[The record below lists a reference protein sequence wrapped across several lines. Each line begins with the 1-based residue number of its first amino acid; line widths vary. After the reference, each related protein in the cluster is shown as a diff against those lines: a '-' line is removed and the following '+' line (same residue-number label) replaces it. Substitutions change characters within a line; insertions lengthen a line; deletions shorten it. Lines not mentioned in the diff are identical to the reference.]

1 MKSKYKIHFCGG
13 EGQNWALDHDLHYM
27 KEITKPFAESVSLE
41 EADIVHSV
49 WWRGILE
56 IPQEKLVGKKIIACI
71 ADKPE
76 IVFGTEDY
84 LFARETIDIWLT
96 EYQDAQNFLTRVGEK
111 SLLLPD
117 VVDVDLF
124 HPSANFEKEKA
135 DLKSRLG
142 IPQDRYLIANFH
154 KDSSLDDLARP
165 KKQKGADLLLEIVD
179 GLAKRG
185 APIHLLLAGPRRHW
199 IRTRLQE
206 RGVPF
211 TFVGEAVPEDDI
223 RKNTLS
229 LEQVAEMTRAV
240 DLYLIPSRWEGAPNS
255 VLEAAASYTKV
266 LSTHVGQSPDILAP
280 EALFENVSEAVEK
293 IEADIQGNTLKAY
306 LRHAYQ
312 RVHRFNTPEAIAL
325 RLRKIYSLV
334 EIMAPK
340 NKKRKSLF
348 SLKISKKTKKIPF
361 QKYIRSRNENRGREL
376 IFSLWHEFRPPPWG
390 GGNQFMLAL
399 ESELKNQGIK
409 VVQNGRGDVHFLHGH
424 HFKSEDLTKVLDSK
438 KEVVIQRVD
447 GPIFR
452 YRGKDRHVD
461 DEVFGVN
468 QKFADATIFQ
478 SAWSFQE
485 SVMAGYV
492 PIRPFLISNAPNS
505 KFFFKNE
512 INPYTTKMEGQTLS
526 TSDVGSELHDNGQR
540 ASAAPRGGGL
550 GRKIKLISTSWS
562 NNPRKGGSLYKFLDE
577 NLDWKRF
584 EYTFVGRVEEDFKNI
599 KKIDPVDSDVLGKIL
614 REQDVYITASELDPC
629 SNALAEALT
638 SGLPAL
644 YRKSGGHPELVGFG
658 GVGFDGEGDVLKAL
672 DLLTEQYD
680 SYQNLIWPMTIEE
693 VGKKVVNMALALREL
708 KG

>member
-1 MKSKYKIHFCGG
+1 MKTKPKIFFCGG
-13 EGQNWALDHDLHYM
+13 EGQNWALDHDLYYM

-41 EADIVHSV
+41 EAEIVHSV

-56 IPQEKLVGKKIIACI
+56 IPHKKLIGKKIIASI

-76 IVFGTEDY
+76 IVFGTEEY
-84 LFARETIDIWLT
+84 LFARETIDVWLT
-96 EYQDAQNFLTRVGEK
+96 EYHDAQNFLTRVGEK

-124 HPSANFEKEKA
+124 HRSENFEKEKA
-135 DLKSRLG
+135 DLKFRLG

-179 GLAKRG
+179 CLAKRG

-199 IRTRLQE
+199 IRARLQE

-211 TFVGEAVPEDDI
+211 TFVGEAISEDDI
-223 RKNTLS
+223 RENTLS
-229 LEQVAEMTRAV
+229 LEQVAEMTRAI

-255 VLEAAASYTKV
+255 VLEAAACYTKV

-280 EALFENVSEAVEK
+280 ETLFENVSEAVEK
-293 IEADIQGNTLKAY
+293 IEADIQSGSLNPW
-306 LRHAYQ
+306 RDRAYQ
-312 RVHRFNTPEAIAL
+312 RVLRFNTPEAIAL

-334 EIMAPK
+334 QEM
-340 NKKRKSLF
+340 NGKSG
-348 SLKISKKTKKIPF
+348 TKKSTWAERFFSKRTKPPF
-361 QKYIRSRNENRGREL
+361 VRYVKTRDQQKAKEL
-376 IFSLWHEFRPPPWG
+376 TFSLWHEFRPPPWG

-399 ESELKNQGIK
+399 EAELKNQGIK
-409 VVQNGRGDVHFLHGH
+409 VVQNGRGDAHFLHGH
-424 HFKSEDLTKVLDSK
+424 HFQKNDLETLLNRKNQI
-438 KEVVIQRVD
+438 VIQRVD

-461 DEVFGVN
+461 DEVFGIN

-485 SVMAGYV
+485 SVMAGYD
-492 PIRPFLISNAPNS
+492 PIRPFLISNAPR
-505 KFFFKNE
+505 KEYFFPKVKAKL
-512 INPYTTKMEGQTLS
+512 IG
-526 TSDVGSELHDNGQR
+526 
-540 ASAAPRGGGL
+540 
-550 GRKIKLISTSWS
+550 KIKLISTSWS

-577 NLDWKRF
+577 NLDWNRF
-584 EYTFVGRVEEDFKNI
+584 EYTFVGRVKETFQNI
-599 KKIDPVDSDVLGKIL
+599 KKIDPVDSGELGRIL
-614 REQDVYITASELDPC
+614 REHDVYIAASELDPC

-638 SGLPAL
+638 SGMPTV

-658 GVGFDGEGDVLKAL
+658 GIGFYGENDVLNAL
-672 DLLTEQYD
+672 DQLVSQYE
-680 SYQNLIWPMTIEE
+680 SYQNLIWPFTIEE
-693 VGKKVVNMALALREL
+693 IVNKLLNVTLALREIKNL
-708 KG
+708 K

>member
-27 KEITKPFAESVSLE
+27 KEITKPFAESVPLE
-41 EADIVHSV
+41 EAEIVHSV

-56 IPQEKLVGKKIIACI
+56 IPREKLAGKKIIASI

-84 LFARETIDIWLT
+84 LFARETIDVWLT
-96 EYQDAQNFLTRVGEK
+96 EYHDAQNFLTRVGEK

-124 HPSANFEKEKA
+124 HPSADFEKENA

-179 GLAKRG
+179 RLSKRG

-266 LSTHVGQSPDILAP
+266 LSTHVGQAPDILAP
-280 EALFENVSEAVEK
+280 EALFENVSEAIEK
-293 IEADIQGNTLKAY
+293 IEADIQGNTLQAS

-340 NKKRKSLF
+340 NKKSKSSFLH
-348 SLKISKKTKKIPF
+348 KISKKREKIPF
-361 QKYIRSRNENRGREL
+361 HKYIRSRDENRGKNL
-376 IFSLWHEFRPPPWG
+376 TFSLWHEFRPPPWG

-399 ESELKNQGIK
+399 EAELKNQGIK
-409 VVQNGRGDVHFLHGH
+409 VVQNRSGDVHFLHGH
-424 HFKSEDLTKVLDSK
+424 HFKSEDLAKVLDSK

-461 DEVFGVN
+461 DEVFGIN

-485 SVMAGYV
+485 SVTAGYE
-492 PIRPFLISNAPNS
+492 PIRPFLISNAPHS

-512 INPYTTKMEGQTLS
+512 INLYTKKMEGQTLFA
-526 TSDVGSELHDNGQR
+526 SDVGSELHDNGQR
-540 ASAAPRGGGL
+540 GSAAPRGGRL

-562 NNPRKGGSLYKFLDE
+562 NNPRKGGLLYKFLDE
-577 NLDWKRF
+577 NLDWSRF
-584 EYTFVGRVEEDFKNI
+584 EYTFVGRVEENFKQI
-599 KKIDPVDSDVLGKIL
+599 KKIDPVDSDQLGKIL
-614 REQDVYITASELDPC
+614 REHDVYITASELDPC

-638 SGLPAL
+638 SGIPAL

-658 GVGFDGEGDVLKAL
+658 GVGFDGESDVLRSL
-672 DLLTEQYD
+672 DQLTEQYE
-680 SYQNLIWPMTIEE
+680 SYQNLIWPVTIEE
-693 VGKKVVNMALALREL
+693 VAKKVVNMALALREM
-708 KG
+708 K

>member
-27 KEITKPFAESVSLE
+27 KQITKPFAESVSLE
-41 EADIVHSV
+41 EAEIVHSV
-49 WWRGILE
+49 WWRGVLE
-56 IPQEKLVGKKIIACI
+56 IPREKLVGKKIIASI

-76 IVFGTEDY
+76 IVFGTEEY
-84 LFARETIDIWLT
+84 LFARDKIDVWLT
-96 EYQDAQNFLTRVGEK
+96 EYHAAQNFLTSIGER

-124 HPSANFEKEKA
+124 HPATNFEKEKA

-154 KDSSLDDLARP
+154 KDSSLDDLAQP

-179 GLAKRG
+179 GLSKRG
-185 APIHLLLAGPRRHW
+185 LTVHLLLAGPRRHW

-211 TFVGEAVPEDDI
+211 TFVGEATPEDDI

-229 LEQVAEMTRAV
+229 LKQVAEMTRAV

-266 LSTHVGQSPDILAP
+266 LSTHVGQAPDILAP
-280 EALFENVSEAVEK
+280 EALFENVSEAIHK
-293 IEADIQGNTLKAY
+293 IENDIKNHTLHAS
-306 LRHAYQ
+306 LLHAYQ

-334 EIMAPK
+334 ETMSPK
-340 NKKRKSLF
+340 NRKSVSIF
-348 SLKISKKTKKIPF
+348 PFDCFKKNKKIPF
-361 QKYIRSRNENRGREL
+361 QKYIRARDENRGKNL
-376 IFSLWHEFRPPPWG
+376 TFSLWHEFRPPPWG

-399 ESELKNQGIK
+399 EAELKNQGIK
-409 VVQNGRGDVHFLHGH
+409 VVQNGSGDVHFLHGH
-424 HFKSEDLTKVLDSK
+424 HFKTEDLERVLNRK

-452 YRGKDRHVD
+452 YRGKDQHVD
-461 DEVFGVN
+461 DEVFTIN
-468 QKFADATIFQ
+468 QKYADATIFQ

-485 SVMAGYV
+485 SVMAGYS
-492 PIRPFLISNAPNS
+492 PIRPFLISNAPR
-505 KFFFKNE
+505 KDFFFQKE
-512 INPYTTKMEGQTLS
+512 KIKS
-526 TSDVGSELHDNGQR
+526 VG
-540 ASAAPRGGGL
+540 
-550 GRKIKLISTSWS
+550 KIKLISTSWS

-577 NLDWKRF
+577 NLDWNRF

-599 KKIDPVDSDVLGKIL
+599 KKINPVDSARLGEIL
-614 REQDVYITASELDPC
+614 REQDIYITASELDPC
-629 SNALAEALT
+629 SNALAEALA

-658 GVGFDGEGDVLKAL
+658 GVGFDGERDVLSAL
-672 DLLTEQYD
+672 NQLTEQYD
-680 SYQNLIWPMTIEE
+680 SYQNLIWSMTIQE
-693 VGKKVVNMALALREL
+693 VAKKVVNMALALREL

>member
-41 EADIVHSV
+41 EAEIVHSV

-56 IPQEKLVGKKIIACI
+56 IPREKLAGKKIIASI

-84 LFARETIDIWLT
+84 LFARETIDVWLT
-96 EYQDAQNFLTRVGEK
+96 EYHDAQNFLTRVGEK

-124 HPSANFEKEKA
+124 HPSQNFEKEKA

-142 IPQDRYLIANFH
+142 IPQKRYLIANFH

-179 GLAKRG
+179 GLVKRG

-199 IRTRLQE
+199 IRTGLQE

-211 TFVGEAVPEDDI
+211 TFIGEAVAEDDI

-266 LSTHVGQSPDILAP
+266 LSTHVGQAPDILAP
-280 EALFENVSEAVEK
+280 EALFENVSEAIEK
-293 IEADIQGNTLKAY
+293 IEADIQGNTLQAS

-312 RVHRFNTPEAIAL
+312 RVHRFNTPAAIAL
-325 RLRKIYSLV
+325 RLRKIYSFM

-340 NKKRKSLF
+340 NKKSKSLF
-348 SLKISKKTKKIPF
+348 TLKKLKKQKPIPF
-361 QKYIRSRNENRGREL
+361 QKYIRSRDENRGKNL
-376 IFSLWHEFRPPPWG
+376 TFSLWHEFRPPPWG

-399 ESELKNQGIK
+399 EAELKNQGMN
-409 VVQNGRGDVHFLHGH
+409 VVQNRSGDVHFLHGH
-424 HFKSEDLTKVLDSK
+424 HFKSEDLAKVLDTK

-461 DEVFGVN
+461 DEVFGIN

-485 SVMAGYV
+485 SVMVGYA
-492 PIRPFLISNAPNS
+492 PIRPFLISNAPR
-505 KFFFKNE
+505 KDFFFQKE
-512 INPYTTKMEGQTLS
+512 KIKP
-526 TSDVGSELHDNGQR
+526 VG
-540 ASAAPRGGGL
+540 
-550 GRKIKLISTSWS
+550 KIKLISTSWS

-577 NLDWKRF
+577 NLDWSRF
-584 EYTFVGRVEEDFKNI
+584 EYTFVGRVEEDFKHI

-614 REQDVYITASELDPC
+614 REQDIYITASELDPC

-638 SGLPAL
+638 SGIPAL

-658 GVGFDGEGDVLKAL
+658 GVGFDGEDDVIGAL
-672 DLLTEQYD
+672 DQLTEQYE
-680 SYQNLIWPMTIEE
+680 SYRNLIWPMTIEE
-693 VGKKVVNMALALREL
+693 VAKKVVNMALALREL